1 MRSRLLVKL
10 PEHTWG
16 MYNFLTNDY
25 NYSNAQFNAERSG
38 PNFVNIEATWAEQ
51 RSFADRYVKRA

>member
-1 MRSRLLVKL
+1 MKL

-38 PNFVNIEATWAEQ
+38 PNFVNIETTWAEQ